1 MCSYGGGSR
10 MTKAQ
15 VVRAV
20 LAVVALV
27 VIATFYSVR
36 SSAMANDPA
45 TIAAQAPI
53 PSGPEGDLIRYG
65 RSLITDT
72 PKYASQYVKAG
83 MSCSACHLNG
93 GTKPRGGSL
102 LGVYAKF
109 PQWNKRSKRFITLGD
124 RLQECFLYSMNGT
137 PPAPYSREIIAMTA
151 YIAFLSRGA
160 EVGKG
165 FPNQGFVTIHAA
177 KPDKT
182 AGAKIYGT
190 QCAACHGADGA
201 GNASANF
208 PPLWGAKSFNDGA
221 GMNTKM
227 AAFVKVNMPL
237 NAPGSLTDQQAAD
250 VAAFVLSHSRP
261 HFDPNRTISF
271 PPKPAG
277 FF

>member
-1 MCSYGGGSR
+1 MEEEKVMREPTLRTLVFAGLCI
-10 MTKAQ
+10 
-15 VVRAV
+15 AV
-20 LAVVALV
+20 LAA
-27 VIATFYSVR
+27 IAIFHGVSP
-36 SSAMANDPA
+36 AAGDPA
-45 TIAAQAPI
+45 AIAAHAAI

-65 RSLITDT
+65 RSLITNT
-72 PKYASQYVKAG
+72 QKFAPQYIQAG
-83 MSCSACHLNG
+83 MSCSACHING

-165 FPNQGFVTIHAA
+165 FPNQGFVTLHAPNP
-177 KPDKT
+177 PDKA
-182 AGAKIYGT
+182 AGAKIYAA
-190 QCAACHGADGA
+190 QCAACHGVNGA
-201 GNASANF
+201 GNAAANF

-227 AAFVKVNMPL
+227 GAFVKVNMPL
-237 NAPGSLTDQQAAD
+237 NAPGSLTDQQAVD

-261 HFDPNRTISF
+261 HFNRSRIISF
-271 PPKPAG
+271 PQKPAG